1 MSNVSNI
8 DEAIAWE
15 QAFGAANAEAGPK
28 GLDEARAVNARF
40 MAERG
45 TVPADLRVEKADAGG
60 VPVEWIGR
68 GGTRP
73 VIFFLHSGGM
83 VLGATADSHEW
94 LGRLTDGTGG
104 RALGIDYRL
113 APENPWP
120 VQIDDSVTAYRW
132 MLDQGVD
139 PGQVVVMGE
148 SGGGTVA
155 AATLLALRDAGVAMP
170 AAAVLTSPLLDMAL
184 TAPSIDGN
192 EPTDPFVKREA
203 LEMMMGAVLQGQ
215 DGTESSPLNA
225 DLAGLP
231 PTLIQVGTAEA
242 VLDDSLRF
250 AEKAEAVGVDVTVEK
265 WPDMIHLWHGFPDLP
280 QAQQA
285 TAKIVDFIGART
297 A

>member
-1 MSNVSNI
+1 MSKVSNI

-45 TVPADLRVEKADAGG
+45 TVPADLQIEKADADG

-68 GGTRP
+68 GGEGP
-73 VIFFLHSGGM
+73 LIFFLHSGGM

-94 LGRLTDGTGG
+94 LARLTAGTGG
-104 RALGIDYRL
+104 RALGVDYRL

-120 VQIDDSVTAYRW
+120 AQIEDSVTAYRW

-139 PGQVVVMGE
+139 PGQVVIMGE

-155 AATLLALRDAGVAMP
+155 AATLLALRDAGIAMP

-184 TAPSIDGN
+184 TSPSIDAN
-192 EPTDPFVKREA
+192 EPTDPFVKRAA
-203 LEMMMGAVLQGQ
+203 LEMMMEAVLQGK
-215 DGTESSPLNA
+215 DGAENSPLNA
-225 DLAGLP
+225 DLGGLP
-231 PTLIQVGTAEA
+231 PTLIQVGSVEA

-250 AEKAEAVGVDVTVEK
+250 ADRAKAAGVEVTLEE
-265 WPDMIHLWHGFPDLP
+265 WPEMIHLWHGFPDLP
-280 QAQQA
+280 QSQQA
-285 TAKIVDFIGART
+285 TAKIIDFISART
-297 A
+297 G